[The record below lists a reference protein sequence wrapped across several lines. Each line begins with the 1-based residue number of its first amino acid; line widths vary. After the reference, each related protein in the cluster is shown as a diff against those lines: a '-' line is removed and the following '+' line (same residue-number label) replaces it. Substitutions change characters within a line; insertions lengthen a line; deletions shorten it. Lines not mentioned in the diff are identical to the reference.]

1 MYDSIQTV
9 EQTFYKQAGSV
20 EYLLP
25 SYHSKTPKAT
35 KISQEGMKMSEKQ
48 KDTEK
53 EKWLELLWRMLD
65 RATAQQVKDLYI
77 LALHMRY

>member
-1 MYDSIQTV
+1 
-9 EQTFYKQAGSV
+9 
-20 EYLLP
+20 
-25 SYHSKTPKAT
+25 
-35 KISQEGMKMSEKQ
+35 MSEKR

-53 EKWLELLWRMLD
+53 EKWLELLQRMLE